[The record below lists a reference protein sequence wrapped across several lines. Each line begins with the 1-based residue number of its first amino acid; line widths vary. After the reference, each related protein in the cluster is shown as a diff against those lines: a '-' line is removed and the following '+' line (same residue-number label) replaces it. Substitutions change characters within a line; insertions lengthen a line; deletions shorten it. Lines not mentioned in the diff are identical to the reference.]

1 MAKNL
6 KLTALASIIVHC
18 TQPTGYRRGGIAH
31 TSGKQ
36 TISAEA
42 LTQQQLE
49 AIENDPRLSVQAV
62 PLDASTAQNPQ
73 LDANNLGA
81 NLDQKTELY
90 QLVDYTQ
97 APQELQPIIALIIG
111 AQMTEKPKCE
121 QVTFEAPGETEGEVI
136 SVKVSAQDRDAAWQ
150 WLLGADAEAKAKAG
164 EGE

>member
-6 KLTALASIIVHC
+6 KLTALAAIIVHC
-18 TQPTGYRRGGIAH
+18 TQPTGYRRGGISL

-36 TISAEA
+36 TLPADQ
-42 LTQQQLE
+42 LTQKQLE

-81 NLDQKTELY
+81 DLDNPLLY
-90 QLVDYTQ
+90 ANVDYTQ
-97 APQELQPIIALIIG
+97 APIELQPVIALMID
-111 AQMTEKPKCE
+111 AQFAE
-121 QVTFEAPGETEGEVI
+121 QPSCTQVAYEAPGENEGDVI
-136 SVKVSAQDRDAAWQ
+136 KVKVPALTRDLAWQ
-150 WLLGADAEAKAKAG
+150 WLQEAAKAG

>member
-1 MAKNL
+1 MAKTL
-6 KLTALASIIVHC
+6 KLSLISAVIVSC
-18 TQPTGYRRGGIAH
+18 MQPTGYRRAGL
-31 TSGKQ
+31 SFNQGKNEIPADGLDQ
-36 TISAEA
+36 E
-42 LTQQQLE
+42 QLD
-49 AIENDPRLSVQAV
+49 AIENDPRLSVQAI
-62 PLDASTAQNPQ
+62 PLDASTTAQSQ

-81 NLDQKTELY
+81 DLDQKTELY

-150 WLLGADAEAKAKAG
+150 WLQDADTANAG

>member
-73 LDANNLGA
+73 LDADNLGA
-81 NLDQKTELY
+81 NLDAPKLY
-90 QLVDYTQ
+90 AQVDYTQ
-97 APQELQPIIALIIG
+97 APIELQPVIALMID
-111 AQMTEKPKCE
+111 AQMELKPVVD
-121 QVTFEAPGETEGEVI
+121 QVAYEAPGETEGEVVK
-136 SVKVSAQDRDAAWQ
+136 VKVSAAQRDDAWQ
-150 WLLGADAEAKAKAG
+150 WLQDAAKAG

>member
-36 TISAEA
+36 TISADA

-62 PLDASTAQNPQ
+62 PLDARTAQNPQ
-73 LDANNLGA
+73 LDADNVGA
-81 NLDQKTELY
+81 NLDAPKLY
-90 QLVDYTQ
+90 AQVDTTQ
-97 APQELQPIIALIIG
+97 APIELQPVIALMID
-111 AQMTEKPKCE
+111 AQMELKPVVD
-121 QVTFEAPGETEGEVI
+121 QVAYEAPGETEGEVVKI
-136 SVKVSAQDRDAAWQ
+136 KVSAAQRDDAWQ
-150 WLLGADAEAKAKAG
+150 WLQDAAKAG

>member
-36 TISAEA
+36 TISADA

-73 LDANNLGA
+73 LDADNLGA
-81 NLDQKTELY
+81 NLDAPKLY
-90 QLVDYTQ
+90 AQVDYTQ
-97 APQELQPIIALIIG
+97 APIELQPVIALMID
-111 AQMTEKPKCE
+111 AQMELKPVVD
-121 QVTFEAPGETEGEVI
+121 QVAYEAPGETEGEVVK
-136 SVKVSAQDRDAAWQ
+136 VKVSAAQRDDAWQ
-150 WLLGADAEAKAKAG
+150 WLQDAAKAG

>member
-36 TISAEA
+36 TISADA

-73 LDANNLGA
+73 LDADNMGT
-81 NLDQKTELY
+81 NLDAPKLY
-90 QLVDYTQ
+90 AQVDYTQ
-97 APQELQPIIALIIG
+97 APIELQPVIALMID
-111 AQMTEKPKCE
+111 AQFAE
-121 QVTFEAPGETEGEVI
+121 QPSCAQVAYEAPGESEGKV
-136 SVKVSAQDRDAAWQ
+136 VKVKVPALTRDLAWQ
-150 WLLGADAEAKAKAG
+150 WLQEAAKAG

>member
-6 KLTALASIIVHC
+6 KLTALASIIVNC
-18 TQPTGYRRGGIAH
+18 TQPTGYRRGGISL

-36 TISAEA
+36 TLPAEQ
-42 LTQQQLE
+42 LTQKQLE

-73 LDANNLGA
+73 LDADNVGA
-81 NLDQKTELY
+81 DLDAPVLY
-90 QLVDYTQ
+90 ANVDTTQ
-97 APQELQPIIALIIG
+97 APIDLQPIIALIIG

-150 WLLGADAEAKAKAG
+150 WLQEAAKAG